1 MIEYKNVVKEYPNGV
16 LATDHISLKIE
27 QGEFVYVVGPS
38 GAGKSTF
45 IKMMYHQEVPTSGEI
60 KVNEYKHRVI
70 EIADGRI
77 IRDQEGGEYEDEIS
91 ND

>member
-1 MIEYKNVVKEYPNGV
+1 MTARPLLWQLTI
-16 LATDHISLKIE
+16 AIS
-27 QGEFVYVVGPS
+27 
-38 GAGKSTF
+38 ST
-45 IKMMYHQEVPTSGEI
+45 K
-60 KVNEYKHRVI
+60 YKHRVI